1 MSIQLAIIP
10 VAGRGTRLLPLTKSQ
25 PKEMLPVGRKPV
37 VQHVV
42 EELANCGIRQLL
54 FVTGPGKAAIEN
66 HFDIDTELI
75 SHLRSGGKER
85 LLQQLAYEREEM
97 EYYYTRQRR
106 QLGLGHAV
114 LCARAAIGGRPFVVA
129 LGDSIL
135 GVGARSDVVA
145 RMTEQFEQNDADAV
159 IALEPVPTDETDRY
173 GIAQPKIK
181 DESSE
186 VFELADV
193 IEKPRGNTA
202 PSNLA
207 MAGRYVCGPKVMEAL
222 SRTPPG
228 VDGEIQL
235 TDALRRVIA
244 DGGTVLGVRLGTNE
258 RRYDIGSF
266 DSYFKAFAKHAL
278 ADEQFGPTIRQHLR
292 DLLDEKD
299 ETRPL

>member
-114 LCARAAIGGRPFVVA
+114 LCGRAAVGGRPFVVA

-135 GVGARSDVVA
+135 GIGARSDVVA

-159 IALEPVPTDETDRY
+159 IALEPVPIDETDRY
-173 GIAQPKIK
+173 GIAQPKNK

-207 MAGRYVCGPKVMEAL
+207 VAGRYVCGPKVMEAL

-244 DGGTVLGVRLGTNE
+244 DGGTVLGVRLGTDE

-266 DSYFKAFAKHAL
+266 GSYFRAFAEHAL
-278 ADEQFGPTIRQHLR
+278 DDEQFGPTIRQHLR
-292 DLLDEKD
+292 DLLDKKD